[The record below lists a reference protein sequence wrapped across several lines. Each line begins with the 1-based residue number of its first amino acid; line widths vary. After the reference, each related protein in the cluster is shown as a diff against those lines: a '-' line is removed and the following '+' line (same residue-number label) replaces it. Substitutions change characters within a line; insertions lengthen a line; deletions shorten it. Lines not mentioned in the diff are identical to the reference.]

1 MKIVQ
6 PGSRHSD
13 AIIQRF
19 VAESLH
25 IAETDEEF
33 SKTAA
38 RGCPCECK
46 ECTGTKD
53 CPCSCPDCVCQKTAS
68 KVAAKCPDC
77 PPGCTC
83 KCDCHAKTASACP
96 ECGSAMLR
104 KGNMERCA
112 CGYAQASEMTAVKK
126 TAKEM
131 SVEEYYRK
139 IFPDDYASELAADK
153 SVTPPAGEKVEY
165 KNKPV
170 DSKVS
175 KRVTAR
181 EILAAEEAGKCEVP
195 DAHPENGVSSGSGD
209 TSTPDP
215 KWQKGDSAN
224 SVSGPEKVKEH
235 GAGDK
240 PKEAGDVD
248 TPDVKS
254 ANRVTAREILADI
267 DRVHPAGG
275 GTCDLS
281 TEHTNS
287 VSGPEKADEHGA
299 GLKEPLDVKAPD
311 LKAADRM
318 IPREV
323 VAKFCPECADEMA
336 RRGIKAV
343 RASFIAS
350 QIAERAEARG
360 FLQREAVSPPGWGGT
375 VKKMKEHKE
384 ITNPFALAWYMK
396 NKGDKPHY
404 KDDK

>member
-33 SKTAA
+33 SKTASA
-38 RGCPCECK
+38 EEGSE
-46 ECTGTKD
+46 
-53 CPCSCPDCVCQKTAS
+53 KTAG
-68 KVAAKCPDC
+68 KCEC
-77 PPGCTC
+77 PPGC
-83 KCDCHAKTASACP
+83 KCDCDCHDKTASACP

-112 CGYAQASEMTAVKK
+112 CGYAQAAELTAKTADKK
-126 TAKEM
+126 TAKDT
-131 SVEEYYRK
+131 SVAEYYRK
-139 IFPDDYASELAADK
+139 IFPDDYASELASDK
-153 SVTPPAGEKVEY
+153 CVTPPAGEKVEY
-165 KNKPV
+165 KSKPV

-181 EILAAEEAGKCEVP
+181 EILAGEEAGKCEVP
-195 DAHPENGVSSGSGD
+195 DADPASGLSAGSGD

-224 SVSGPEKVKEH
+224 SVSGPEKVKDH

-248 TPDVKS
+248 VPDLGLPKG
-254 ANRVTAREILADI
+254 ATRVTAREVLADI
-267 DRVHPAGG
+267 DRVDAAGG
-275 GTCDLS
+275 GECDLS
-281 TEHTNS
+281 TDHTNS
-287 VSGPEKADEHGA
+287 VSGPEKAESHGTGMKAPDE
-299 GLKEPLDVKAPD
+299 VKAPD

-318 IPREV
+318 ISREV
-323 VAKFCPECADEMA
+323 IARFCPECAEEMA
-336 RRGIKAV
+336 HRGIKAV

-384 ITNPFALAWYMK
+384 IDNPFALAWYMK